1 MACKSARLAVS
12 RRDMARTPGNH
23 RKPGCG
29 RSGSHKPSRVSCA
42 PSASDSYSSIFSP
55 LRIHVI
61 LLPMS
66 QKTDANHLL
75 PPERFTGELAVDG
88 QRIPVQLTAKAGSS
102 GRLQLAVDP
111 ISTANPSVAVGT
123 LIRSFSRPGNAIN
136 EFAMECE
143 SSDSR
148 RLTSESVYL
157 AGYNR
162 NSEALHIQLRTREA
176 SVTMTATEIR
186 PRPALRFS
194 LLGFACFPPVQ
205 VPSAIGSVIVEG
217 ATRTAA
223 TDEITGSIAAEAAD
237 DCPSA
242 TWRPCAE
249 HMLKHLRSVL
259 AFSRGAPLPVPITE
273 YREGRDIKVT
283 FHETGAGSAPMM
295 PPLPHLNLQPIVT
308 TAITNIDSVDACRD
322 ALEMVIGWLSVPTT
336 IDEIR
341 FLSGMTA
348 LESVAWRSLQK
359 SQTSILGSSA
369 WVRLAKGLRAFLDE
383 QDDLNIA
390 DRDAMKQ
397 KISELNRRPFIQQV
411 EALLERWQVA
421 RTSIETEALSRLIGL
436 RNTVVHRGGAP
447 EDKDLWP
454 SILLIRE
461 IVVRLV
467 LSILRF
473 EGTYQSYLGG
483 RHMRR
488 FPDCKPVH

>member
-1 MACKSARLAVS
+1 
-12 RRDMARTPGNH
+12 
-23 RKPGCG
+23 
-29 RSGSHKPSRVSCA
+29 
-42 PSASDSYSSIFSP
+42 
-55 LRIHVI
+55 
-61 LLPMS
+61 MS

-75 PPERFTGELAVDG
+75 PPKRFAGELAVDG
-88 QRIPVQLTAKAGSS
+88 QRIPVQLTASAGPS

-111 ISTANPSVAVGT
+111 ISTANSFVALRT
-123 LIRSFSRPGNAIN
+123 LIRSLGRPGNAID
-136 EFAMECE
+136 EFALECE
-143 SSDSR
+143 SSDGS
-148 RLTSESVYL
+148 RLTSECAYL

-162 NSEALHIQLRTREA
+162 NSEGLHIELRTREA
-176 SVTMTATEIR
+176 CLTMTAPEIR

-194 LLGFACFPPVQ
+194 LLGFACFPPVHA
-205 VPSAIGSVIVEG
+205 PAAIGSVIAQG

-223 TDEITGSIAAEAAD
+223 TNEITGSIAAEAAD
-237 DCPSA
+237 DCPS
-242 TWRPCAE
+242 TMWRASAE
-249 HMLKHLRSVL
+249 HTLKHLRSVL

-273 YREGRDIKVT
+273 YCVGRDVEVT
-283 FHETGAGSAPMM
+283 FHETGAGYAPVM
-295 PPLPHLNLQPIVT
+295 PPLSHLNLQPIAA
-308 TAITNIDSVDACRD
+308 TAITNIESVDACRD
-322 ALEMVIGWLSVPTT
+322 AFEMAIGWLSVPTT

-369 WVRLAKGLRAFLDE
+369 WERLAKGLRAFLDE
-383 QDDLNIA
+383 QDDLDVA
-390 DRDAMKQ
+390 DREAMKQ
-397 KISELNRRPFIQQV
+397 KISELNRRPFIQQI

-467 LSILRF
+467 LSMLRF
-473 EGTYQSYLGG
+473 EGTYQCYLGG

-488 FPDCKPVH
+488 FPDCKPVD